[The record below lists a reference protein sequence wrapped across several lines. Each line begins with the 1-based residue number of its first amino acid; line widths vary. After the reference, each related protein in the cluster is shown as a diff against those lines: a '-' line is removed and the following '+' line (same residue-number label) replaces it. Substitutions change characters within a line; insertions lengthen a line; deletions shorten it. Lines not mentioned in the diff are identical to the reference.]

1 MRQNNV
7 QKITFDSLK
16 SPGKKLQIKLSPLKK
31 SEDIIKETIKQSES
45 KSKKQILKPEIKID
59 INEINIPLN
68 NDTITD
74 EHISYINKF
83 KVLMTNNDI
92 IIEYNIPMSKSQ
104 EGVNHLKKYEF
115 WEKYIYYLYINYLI
129 DNKNKLTLFT
139 FIHIIEQYFL
149 WCEYGEAESAKK
161 FKKLI
166 IDIINKVFS
175 EKDLK
180 QFLSM
185 NKINNLE
192 ELFAKY
198 EVFMKYGNKINYQKN
213 KEIEIK
219 IDNDEECNCELCK
232 NEKACVKKISEMNK
246 KTNINM
252 SIESIQFKAEYSP
265 KAKQNINP
273 NDNLETNN
281 YSISFAGKNKSG
293 LFSKSK
299 TIHSFETVYQY
310 IPPKI
315 NQELSDIEEKNE
327 KETYPKRKSK
337 SKSKNKSKRSSKKN
351 DEETYIDLT
360 KDTKLEEFFE
370 KEEDEENK
378 EENKEEEKE
387 EELSS
392 NNKSRSRKKNSKRNN
407 KKNKKKISS
416 FIKDETESESEEKD
430 KKKDKKKKKQKS
442 KSRNKSYS
450 RKYPIS
456 DSETESD
463 ESDFTKNKNKKV
475 SHNPKR
481 KKGKSKW

>member
-1 MRQNNV
+1 MA
-7 QKITFDSLK
+7 
-16 SPGKKLQIKLSPLKK
+16 
-31 SEDIIKETIKQSES
+31 
-45 KSKKQILKPEIKID
+45 
-59 INEINIPLN
+59 
-68 NDTITD
+68 
-74 EHISYINKF
+74 
-83 KVLMTNNDI
+83 NNDI
-92 IIEYNIPMSKSQ
+92 IIEYNIPMSKSL

-129 DNKNKLTLFT
+129 DKKNKLSLFT
-139 FIHIIEQYFL
+139 FIHLIEQYFL
-149 WCEYGEAESAKK
+149 WCEYSEAESAKK

-198 EVFMKYGNKINYQKN
+198 EVFMKYGNKINYQTN

-252 SIESIQFKAEYSP
+252 NIESIQFKAEYSP

-273 NDNLETNN
+273 NNHLETNN

-299 TIHSFETVYQY
+299 TMHSFETVYQY

-315 NQELSDIEEKNE
+315 NNELSDIEEKNE
-327 KETYPKRKSK
+327 KETYPKRKSKSKSK

-370 KEEDEENK
+370 KGEDEENK

-442 KSRNKSYS
+442 KSRNKSYNS
-450 RKYPIS
+450 RKYPVS

>member
-1 MRQNNV
+1 
-7 QKITFDSLK
+7 
-16 SPGKKLQIKLSPLKK
+16 
-31 SEDIIKETIKQSES
+31 
-45 KSKKQILKPEIKID
+45 
-59 INEINIPLN
+59 
-68 NDTITD
+68 
-74 EHISYINKF
+74 
-83 KVLMTNNDI
+83 
-92 IIEYNIPMSKSQ
+92 
-104 EGVNHLKKYEF
+104 
-115 WEKYIYYLYINYLI
+115 
-129 DNKNKLTLFT
+129 
-139 FIHIIEQYFL
+139 
-149 WCEYGEAESAKK
+149 
-161 FKKLI
+161 
-166 IDIINKVFS
+166 
-175 EKDLK
+175 
-180 QFLSM
+180 M

-198 EVFMKYGNKINYQKN
+198 EVFMKYGNKINYQTN

-281 YSISFAGKNKSG
+281 YSISFTGKNKSG

-299 TIHSFETVYQY
+299 TMHSFETVYQY

-315 NQELSDIEEKNE
+315 NQDLLDIEEKNQ

-337 SKSKNKSKRSSKKN
+337 TKSKSKSKSKSRRSSKKN

-370 KEEDEENK
+370 KEEDEENQ

-442 KSRNKSYS
+442 KSRNKSYNS
-450 RKYPIS
+450 RKYPVS